1 MKKILRLLAVLF
13 AAVLMSNAASAQ
25 LPPGSIAPNFTVTD
39 LDGMEHT
46 LYDYLDDGYRVILDF
61 SATWCGPCWTYH
73 NSGALEDVW
82 DEMGPDGSDEVI
94 VFLMEADD
102 DTNLDDLN
110 GTGGNTLGDWLA
122 ITPWYAVDNVYDL
135 FLEYECTYYPT
146 VYTVCPNRQVTETGQ
161 ISGADHMAFINQ
173 AACAPASLDND
184 GAIISYNGVTQTCD
198 EAEIVVTIMNT
209 GLNTLTAATI
219 AVTGCDNCPISYDWM
234 GSLDTYA
241 TEEVVVGVATVS
253 GTSNLTIAITSG
265 DDDASNDEVETT
277 ISMATDASTHFHIEI
292 SSDDWPYEMS
302 WDIVDENGTV
312 VAAGPQDGDEG
323 VTGGQYGDGSGGA
336 QTPITVSTER
346 WVPGIGCYTF
356 RMYDGFGDGLQG
368 SQWGSIDGS
377 VLVVGIDSNGD
388 QMAIPVWDYNG
399 SYDYDQVDSG
409 ANVSTVVSVNE
420 NDFFTSLNIFPNP
433 AQDVTNVALGLSEA
447 AVVSI
452 DVINMLGQTVMSE
465 NFGTLPAGAQQVEL
479 NVSALESGMY
489 LVNVTANGNVSTMRV
504 TLK

>member
-1 MKKILRLLAVLF
+1 
-13 AAVLMSNAASAQ
+13 
-25 LPPGSIAPNFTVTD
+25 
-39 LDGMEHT
+39 
-46 LYDYLDDGYRVILDF
+46 
-61 SATWCGPCWTYH
+61 
-73 NSGALEDVW
+73 
-82 DEMGPDGSDEVI
+82 
-94 VFLMEADD
+94 
-102 DTNLDDLN
+102 
-110 GTGGNTLGDWLA
+110 
-122 ITPWYAVDNVYDL
+122 
-135 FLEYECTYYPT
+135 
-146 VYTVCPNRQVTETGQ
+146 
-161 ISGADHMAFINQ
+161 MAFINQ

-219 AVTGCDNCPISYDWM
+219 TVTGCDNCPINYDWM
-234 GSLDTYA
+234 GSLATYA
-241 TEEVVVGVATVS
+241 IEEVVVGVATVS
-253 GTSNLTIAITSG
+253 GASNLTIAITSG

-323 VTGGQYGDGSGGA
+323 VTGGQYGDGSGAA

-356 RMYDGFGDGLQG
+356 RMYDGFGDGLFG